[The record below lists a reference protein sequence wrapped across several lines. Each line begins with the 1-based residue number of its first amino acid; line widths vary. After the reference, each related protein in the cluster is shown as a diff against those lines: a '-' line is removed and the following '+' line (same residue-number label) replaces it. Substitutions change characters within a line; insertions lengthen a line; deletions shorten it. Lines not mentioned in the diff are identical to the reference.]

1 MPPPTPPSPTLT
13 QLDRALH
20 SQHERRVALCSE
32 YSNLQRARSVEDKAL
47 AAKRKDEN
55 EALARELEGIGREE
69 MRLQNERV
77 RIECGL
83 SRGDMEQLMGYS
95 GNGNT
100 IMPSH
105 NTTATA
111 ASSMTGSDAAMIV
124 RLKIPQPGSEQE
136 EEEVVEQKSPTQNS
150 TGCVQAGED
159 PHLHSGSSPRPL
171 RRAVREKRRV
181 PLPIIT
187 GRPAKKT
194 SGVKKT
200 TGEDSMSSRKRSHS
214 QRHLPS
220 LKEDRELVKRHAVM
234 EEEGG
239 VEDPVMDEDG
249 MRDNN
254 LAKGEK
260 LHEDADLFWSDSP
273 SSLSSVR
280 SVPSSPNW
288 SSFWDTPVL
297 TQPPTHIQ
305 TTQPIFPS
313 KPSIPDDATRTRTT
327 PPPTTPHPDLPSLT
341 ILLHDPSYIPLL
353 KKTLTTHFPSHASKI
368 PLTILDTSLGCLP
381 RTTRFDC
388 IVSPANSYARLDGAF
403 DDAISRLFC
412 LPEHE
417 YNTLTR
423 AAQQAVY
430 ERWRGYVPPG
440 TCMLVRFPG
449 ELERGAAVQEGDGEG
464 EGGNEWN
471 TKGKVRGG
479 CKYLA
484 LCPTMRT
491 PENVVWDREVVYKC
505 VWALLCEVE
514 GWNRRVR
521 REKRGSGSGTGTGTG
536 ARGDSRIDTVL
547 MPPLATGVGGVSKER
562 WAEQFVLA
570 LKHFVDA
577 LERPERW
584 ASLGW
589 GDVVGEAREV
599 EGTWRGEERAQK
611 GKGKGGK

>member
-47 AAKRKDEN
+47 AAKRKGEN
-55 EALARELEGIGREE
+55 DALARELEGIGREE

-200 TGEDSMSSRKRSHS
+200 TGEDSMSSRKRSYS
-214 QRHLPS
+214 QRRLSSTERVPSHPRSSARSGSASLPS
-220 LKEDRELVKRHAVM
+220 LKEDGELVKRQAVT

-239 VEDPVMDEDG
+239 VKGPVIEEDK

-254 LAKGEK
+254 FAKGEK
-260 LHEDADLFWSDSP
+260 LPEDVDLFWSDSS
-273 SSLSSVR
+273 SSLSSIH
-280 SVPSSPNW
+280 SVSSPPNW
-288 SSFWDTPVL
+288 SSFW
-297 TQPPTHIQ
+297 
-305 TTQPIFPS
+305 
-313 KPSIPDDATRTRTT
+313 
-327 PPPTTPHPDLPSLT
+327 
-341 ILLHDPSYIPLL
+341 
-353 KKTLTTHFPSHASKI
+353 
-368 PLTILDTSLGCLP
+368 
-381 RTTRFDC
+381 
-388 IVSPANSYARLDGAF
+388 
-403 DDAISRLFC
+403 
-412 LPEHE
+412 
-417 YNTLTR
+417 NTLD
-423 AAQQAVY
+423 Y
-430 ERWRGYVPPG
+430 
-440 TCMLVRFPG
+440 
-449 ELERGAAVQEGDGEG
+449 
-464 EGGNEWN
+464 
-471 TKGKVRGG
+471 
-479 CKYLA
+479 
-484 LCPTMRT
+484 
-491 PENVVWDREVVYKC
+491 
-505 VWALLCEVE
+505 
-514 GWNRRVR
+514 
-521 REKRGSGSGTGTGTG
+521 
-536 ARGDSRIDTVL
+536 
-547 MPPLATGVGGVSKER
+547 
-562 WAEQFVLA
+562 
-570 LKHFVDA
+570 
-577 LERPERW
+577 
-584 ASLGW
+584 
-589 GDVVGEAREV
+589 
-599 EGTWRGEERAQK
+599 
-611 GKGKGGK
+611 